1 MPKSSDTRSELH
13 EGAREWASLG
23 FFVFPIKAGVKYPPA
38 IDEWQNL
45 ATDNLD
51 IIDKWWSDNP
61 GYNIGVVPG
70 RSGMFVVDQ
79 DGPVG
84 AQSLARLEGSNQALP
99 STLTVQTPT
108 GPDRL
113 HRWFLGQ
120 ARSTVS
126 TVLGPKL
133 DTRGKSVD
141 GKYGYVLVPP
151 SRTADGEYRYIG
163 DTNEIAEAP
172 TWLTALLGS
181 QSARKAEAPVTLD
194 EPSNIARATDYLRAT
209 GPAIEGQG
217 GDNRTYQVVCGL
229 HDFGLAP
236 ATTLKL
242 LLNIYNP
249 RCEPPWTKE
258 ELETKISRAW
268 EYAQNEAGAYQAEPP
283 LEAFSH
289 YAVPQARESEKR
301 KRFYPLDEAEM
312 AMLPE
317 PTWLLRDLIQAKSL
331 CLMVGQ
337 YESYKSFLALDIAL
351 TLASGIEGWECQP
364 RSPVPVV
371 YAPSEGMHAIARNRK
386 PSWKIAHKLE
396 EQIPFYLVEGVPW
409 VKLDQDV
416 RDFIDGIQSRGIKPK
431 LIVIDTVASAML
443 GLKEDEV
450 GMGMIVQFALTLKSV
465 FGCTVLAVHHLGKDK
480 TAGSRGSTALP
491 AGFDTVLTVEAQQI
505 TRTVRVTVDKQK
517 DGEKRKKPYCFQG
530 EVVGPSLVFTP
541 IDQKQYKAMNAKD
554 ETLGHYAVAGALRT
568 LGALSEAAAVTTRVL
583 ATQMCPQVD
592 SDTAETHDRAVRGFS
607 RELQA
612 LAKGEL
618 AAFVTGEGR
627 DVRWYIPAQDDP
639 PNDEV

>member
-23 FFVFPIKAGVKYPPA
+23 FFVFPCTPGAKTPG
-38 IDEWQNL
+38 IDAWDTQ

-51 IIDKWWSDNP
+51 IIDKWWFDNP
-61 GYNIGVVPG
+61 DYNVGVVPA
-70 RSGMFVVDQ
+70 RSGMFALDV
-79 DGPVG
+79 DGPLG
-84 AQSLARLEGSNQALP
+84 ADALARLEGSNQALP
-99 STLTVQTPT
+99 STLMVQTPRGPGHTHYWFT
-108 GPDRL
+108 GSAP
-113 HRWFLGQ
+113 
-120 ARSTVS
+120 STVAK
-126 TVLGPKL
+126 LGPKL
-133 DTRGKSVD
+133 DTRGENA

-151 SRTADGEYRYIG
+151 SRTPQGSYTYTG

-172 TWLTALLGS
+172 AWITTLLSG
-181 QSARKAEAPVTLD
+181 QREKHKAEAPVTLD

-268 EYAQNEAGAYQAEPP
+268 EYAQNEAGAYQAKPP

-505 TRTVRVTVDKQK
+505 TRTVQVTVDKQK

-612 LAKGEL
+612 LAKGKL
-618 AAFVTGEGR
+618 AAFVTGEGK
-627 DVRWYIPAQDDP
+627 DVRWFIPAQDEP
-639 PNDEV
+639 TNDEV